1 MKLRHSFSRLFFMAL
16 AVCLAVL
23 VAGCRSQPKVIPANL
38 SAAESFQLAQD
49 ASDAGNYG
57 LAIRYYSAYRENHP
71 DNKDRD
77 IWALYEIAFNYHKMG
92 KKAQAITFLDQLL
105 EQYQSDPSDD
115 LPPAPRILAQKLK
128 DRLSQTS
135 P

>member
-1 MKLRHSFSRLFFMAL
+1 MAL

-23 VAGCRSQPKVIPANL
+23 IAGCKAQPKVIPADL

-49 ASDAGNYG
+49 AADAGNYG
-57 LAIRYYSAYRENHP
+57 LAVRYYSAYRDNHP

-92 KKAQAITFLDQLL
+92 KNAQAITLLDQLL
-105 EQYQSDPSDD
+105 QQYQSDPSVE
-115 LPPAPRILAQKLK
+115 LPLAPRILAQKLK

-135 P
+135 Q